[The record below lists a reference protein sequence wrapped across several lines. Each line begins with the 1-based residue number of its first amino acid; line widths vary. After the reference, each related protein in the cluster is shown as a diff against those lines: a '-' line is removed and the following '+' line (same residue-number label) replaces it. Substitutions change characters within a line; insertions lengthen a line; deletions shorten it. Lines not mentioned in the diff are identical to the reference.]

1 MVRYLSLTIVS
12 SDLELEVLLLNEYIF
27 FVSVTI
33 IDSDVQYGNF
43 LNFLGLEHGRAE
55 ICHNVV
61 VVDESLDAAFLK
73 LLGLLL
79 KKRMIN
85 FYQCGRGDR
94 VKAGRVEQM
103 GQELALSAFS

>member
-1 MVRYLSLTIVS
+1 MSFGMVRYLSLTIVS
-12 SDLELEVLLLNEYIF
+12 SDLKLEVLLLNEYIF

-55 ICHNVV
+55 ICH
-61 VVDESLDAAFLK
+61 AAFLK